1 MCYKNVY
8 GGQSSKGFLVDHHPL
23 VNKQRS
29 DTELNRD
36 IVKILVERRTNV
48 QKKKK
53 IVYKLSMLE
62 V

>member
-1 MCYKNVY
+1 MY
-8 GGQSSKGFLVDHHPL
+8 GGQSSKGFLVDHHLL

-36 IVKILVERRTNV
+36 VVKILVERRTNV
-48 QKKKK
+48 QKKY
-53 IVYKLSMLE
+53 IFAYKLSMLE